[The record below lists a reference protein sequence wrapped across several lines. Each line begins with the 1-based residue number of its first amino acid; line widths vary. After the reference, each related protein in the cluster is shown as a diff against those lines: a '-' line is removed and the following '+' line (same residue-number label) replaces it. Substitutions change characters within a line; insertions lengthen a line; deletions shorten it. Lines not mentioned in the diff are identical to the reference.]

1 MNKAKAGTGTDIGA
15 LVAIMARLR
24 DRETGCPWDLA
35 QDFASIAPYTI
46 EEAHE
51 VADAIDRGDWKDLK
65 EELGDLL
72 LQVVFH
78 ARMAEEAGHFTLA
91 EVVEAIVSKM
101 VRRHPH
107 VFGDGAANDA
117 EGVRLQWEEIK
128 AKEKPRT
135 SALDGVAKALPALMR
150 AQKISER
157 AARKGF
163 DWPDAQGARTKI
175 LEELAELD
183 EAIDQE
189 LDEDPRLDGA
199 DGDGVVSSVEEAGDL
214 LFAAA
219 NYLRKL
225 GIDSESALRLA
236 TAKFERRFR
245 TIETEPGFEAL
256 PLEEKERLWGEAK
269 RREAKPQSRA

>member
-1 MNKAKAGTGTDIGA
+1 MGGATADIGA

-51 VADAIDRGDWKDLK
+51 VADAIDRGDWKELK

-91 EVVEAIVSKM
+91 EVVDGIVSKL

-107 VFGDGAANDA
+107 VFGNAEASDA
-117 EGVRLQWEEIK
+117 DGVRLQWEEIK
-128 AKEKPRT
+128 AREKPRA

-163 DWPDAQGARTKI
+163 DWADAQGARTKI

-183 EAIDQE
+183 EAVDRE
-189 LDEDPRLDGA
+189 LDADLRLDVAGSGLGA
-199 DGDGVVSSVEEAGDL
+199 CHAEEAGDL
-214 LFAAA
+214 LFATV

-225 GIDSESALRLA
+225 GIDAESALRLA

-245 TIETEPGFEAL
+245 AIEAAPGFEAL
-256 PLEEKERLWGEAK
+256 PLEDKERLWVEAK
-269 RREAKPQSRA
+269 RQEASSQSRA

>member
-1 MNKAKAGTGTDIGA
+1 MNETKRDIDN

-24 DRETGCPWDLA
+24 DKERGCPWDLA

-51 VADAIDRGDWKDLK
+51 VADAIDRGDWKELK

-91 EVVEAIVSKM
+91 DVVEAIVSKL

-107 VFGDGAANDA
+107 VFGEGEAGDA
-117 EGVRLQWEEIK
+117 ESVRQQWEDIK

-135 SALDGVAKALPALMR
+135 SALDGVAQALPALMR

-163 DWPDAQGARTKI
+163 DWPDAQGARVKI

-183 EAIDQE
+183 EAVDWE
-189 LDEDPRLDGA
+189 LDEDQPLDLA
-199 DGDGVVSSVEEAGDL
+199 DGNHGASPAEEAGDL
-214 LFAAA
+214 LFASV

-245 TIETEPGFEAL
+245 IIEREPGFEAL
-256 PLEEKERLWGEAK
+256 PLEEKERLWAEAK
-269 RREAKPQSRA
+269 RADAKRQSRA